1 MTGASPTSGVE
12 FSRPLRIDQIGSDA
26 RPQSIVADEAERLAL
41 SRRFRLRGI
50 DRLEADYRL
59 VPDGET
65 GGTSRGGW
73 LATGTL
79 RARAIQACVATG
91 QDVPEEITAAFTIR
105 FVQEAD
111 VSEEEI
117 ELSDEDCDVM
127 AVEDDRIDMG
137 EAVAQTLALNL
148 DPYPRSP
155 DADAVL
161 RELGVKQEGE
171 VGALSGLKDLLFK
184 GGK

>member
-1 MTGASPTSGVE
+1 MTETPSSSPPE

-50 DRLEADYRL
+50 PKLEADYRL
-59 VPDGET
+59 VPDGN
-65 GGTSRGGW
+65 GW

-79 RARAIQACVATG
+79 RAKAIQACAATG
-91 QDVPEEITAAFTIR
+91 QDVPEAISAAFTIR

-111 VSEEEI
+111 VAEEEI
-117 ELSDEDCDVM
+117 ELSEEDCDIM
-127 AVEDDRIDMG
+127 AVDHDRIDMG

-155 DADAVL
+155 DADRIL
-161 RELGVKQEGE
+161 QEMGVKQEGE
-171 VGALSGLKDLLFK
+171 AGALSSLKDLLFK
-184 GGK
+184 GKGG